1 MVNLQPTQQPQNS
14 ELFCN
19 GKENNMWNC
28 KSIYDAAILAVCLG
42 VSSWSAMTG
51 NAAEPTAGQQVEQKF
66 VAGDG
71 TEVPYLLYLPE
82 KYKAG
87 ESMPLVL
94 FLHGRGESNGALSVV
109 AKWGPPLLAAR
120 GEKYPFILVSPQCPP
135 TDSWSS
141 GTQQTRLLELLDAM
155 TTKYSADK
163 KHIYL
168 TGLSMG
174 GSGSWRMAAA
184 HPNRFAAVVPICG
197 SGDMKVAE
205 KYKDIPMWVFC
216 GDKDGVFQSNVEL
229 VDAIGKA
236 GSTKIRF
243 TTLENIGH
251 NSWSAAYASPD
262 LYDWMSKQSRENN

>member
-1 MVNLQPTQQPQNS
+1 ML
-14 ELFCN
+14 
-19 GKENNMWNC
+19 NC
-28 KSIYDAAILAVCLG
+28 KSIYVAAGLAVCVGL
-42 VSSWSAMTG
+42 SSWIAITAG
-51 NAAEPTAGQQVEQKF
+51 AAEPTAGQQVEQKF

-94 FLHGRGESNGALSVV
+94 FLHGRGESNGPLSVV

-120 GEKYPFILVSPQCPP
+120 GEQFPFILVSPQCPQ

-141 GTQQTRLLELLDAM
+141 STQQTRLLELLDAM

-163 KHIYL
+163 KHIYV

-184 HPNRFAAVVPICG
+184 NPNRFAAVVPICG
-197 SGDMKVAE
+197 SGSLNDAE

-216 GDKDGVFQSNVEL
+216 GDKDGVFKSNVEL

-262 LYDWMSKQSRENN
+262 LYDWMAKQSRENN

>member
-1 MVNLQPTQQPQNS
+1 MS
-14 ELFCN
+14 
-19 GKENNMWNC
+19 NC
-28 KSIYDAAILAVCLG
+28 KSIYDAAVLTLCFSL
-42 VSSWSAMTG
+42 SSWCEITAI
-51 NAAEPTAGQQVEQKF
+51 AADPTAGQQVEQKF
-66 VAGDG
+66 VFSDG
-71 TEVPYLLYLPE
+71 VEVPYLLYLPE

-94 FLHGRGESNGALSVV
+94 FLHGRGESKGPLSVV

-120 GEKYPFILVSPQCPP
+120 GEQFPFILVSPQCPQE
-135 TDSWSS
+135 DSWSS
-141 GTQQTRLLELLDAM
+141 GTQQSRLLKLLDAM

-163 KHIYL
+163 QHIYV

-184 HPNRFAAVVPICG
+184 NPDRFAAVVPICG
-197 SGDMKVAE
+197 SGDMKDAE

-216 GDKDGVFQSNVEL
+216 GDKDGVFKSNVEL
-229 VDAIGKA
+229 VDAIGQA

-262 LYDWMSKQSRENN
+262 LYDWMAKQSR

>member
-1 MVNLQPTQQPQNS
+1 MS
-14 ELFCN
+14 
-19 GKENNMWNC
+19 NC
-28 KSIYDAAILAVCLG
+28 KSIYDAAVLTLCFSL
-42 VSSWSAMTG
+42 SSWCALSAI
-51 NAAEPTAGQQVEQKF
+51 AADPTAGQQVEQKF
-66 VAGDG
+66 VAADG

-94 FLHGRGESNGALSVV
+94 FLHGRGESNGPLSVV

-120 GEKYPFILVSPQCPP
+120 GEQFPFILVSPQCPQN
-135 TDSWSS
+135 DSWGS

-163 KHIYL
+163 KHINL

-184 HPNRFAAVVPICG
+184 HPNRFAAVIPICG
-197 SGDMKVAE
+197 GGDMKDAE

-216 GDKDGVFQSNVEL
+216 GDKDGVFKSNVEL

-262 LYDWMSKQSRENN
+262 LYDWMAKQSRE